1 MNKKEDTAS
10 RIARRN
16 YEAKHSK
23 ERKEQNKVWGTSIS
37 RKDAEAIDDFLEK
50 HNLSKVSL
58 IMAGYAALME
68 MYRKKETAD
77 K

>member
-16 YEAKHSK
+16 YEVRHSK
-23 ERKEQNKVWGTSIS
+23 ERKEQNKVWGTSIP
-37 RKDAEAIDDFLEK
+37 RKEAEEIDDFLLK
-50 HNLSKVSL
+50 HNLSKVAL
-58 IMAGYAALME
+58 IMAGYVALTE
-68 MYRKKETAD
+68 TYRKKETSD